1 MRIRRAT
8 PTDVP
13 NLARLRWAF
22 RAEAGETPASTFDV
36 FAARYGAFV
45 RAGVASGEWAYFL
58 AEEDGAI
65 VAHMAVHV
73 VRSVPRPSR
82 RGDQWGYLTD
92 CYTAPEWRGR
102 GVGAALL
109 SRVTAWARGKDLEL
123 VLVSPSERSR
133 AFYARAGFED
143 ARDFMALR
151 LRGWDDAPAADAASG
166 RDAAGED
173 DAAGQE

>member
-13 NLARLRWAF
+13 ELARLRWAF
-22 RAEAGETPASTFDV
+22 RAEAGETPVSTFEA

-45 RAGVASGEWAYFL
+45 RAGLAGGEWAYFV
-58 AEEDGAI
+58 AEDEGAI
-65 VAHMAVHV
+65 VGHMAVRV

-92 CYTAPEWRGR
+92 CYTCPEWRGR
-102 GVGAALL
+102 GVGAAILA
-109 SRVTAWARGKDLEL
+109 RVTEWARGRDLVL

-133 AFYARAGFED
+133 AFYARAGFAE
-143 ARDFMALR
+143 AREFMALT
-151 LRGWDDAPAADAASG
+151 LREYDDPPGTSG
-166 RDAAGED
+166 DAAGED
-173 DAAGQE
+173 DAAGEQ